1 MTDARQPAVAGV
13 SLALVG
19 FASSFA
25 VVLTGLRAVGATP
38 GQAASGL
45 LVLCLAQALG
55 MALLARRY
63 RLPVT
68 LAWSTPGA
76 ALLAGA
82 GGAAGGWSEAVGAFL
97 VVGALIALTGLW
109 PMLGRCVAAVP
120 ASIGQAML
128 AGVLFSLC
136 LAPFRA
142 LEDDPPR
149 TIAVTVVWLAVL
161 RWRPL
166 WSSPATFAVA
176 LVLVAVGTDWGSV
189 DVHDLLPAVDLVRP
203 AFTPAALLGIAVPL
217 YLVTMAS
224 QNVPGAAV
232 LASYGYRPPW
242 RASLAVTGVATM
254 ASSFAGGHAVNLA
267 AITAALG
274 ASPDAHPDPAQRWRA
289 SVAASW
295 TYVVL
300 APLSAALAVLVD
312 GPALV
317 LLAAVAGLALVTTL
331 GSAMAAATARE
342 RDRVPAVATFLCAA
356 SGLSVLGVGAAFWA
370 LLTGLALTF
379 VLPRVAEQTPTTLVP
394 E

>member
-1 MTDARQPAVAGV
+1 MTAARQPAVAGV

-38 GQAASGL
+38 AQAASGL
-45 LVLCLAQALG
+45 LVLCLAQAVG
-55 MALLARRY
+55 MFVLARRY
-63 RLPVT
+63 RIPVT

-82 GGAAGGWSEAVGAFL
+82 GGVAGDWAEAVGAFL

-109 PMLGRCVAAVP
+109 PLLGRLVAAVP
-120 ASIGQAML
+120 ATIGQAML

-142 LEDDPPR
+142 LEDDPVR
-149 TIAVTVVWLAVL
+149 TLVVAAVWLGVL

-166 WSSPATFAVA
+166 WASPATFAVA
-176 LVLVAVGTDWGSV
+176 LVLVAVATDWTAVSPRE
-189 DVHDLLPAVDLVRP
+189 LLPAVDLVVP
-203 AFTPAALLGIAVPL
+203 VFSPAALLGIAVPL

-232 LASYGYRPPW
+232 LSSYGFRPPW
-242 RASLAVTGVATM
+242 RASLAVTGVGTM
-254 ASSFAGGHAVNLA
+254 ASSLAGGHAVNLA
-267 AITAALG
+267 AITASLA
-274 ASPDAHPDPAQRWRA
+274 ASEDAHPDPAQRWRS
-289 SVAASW
+289 SVAAAW
-295 TYVVL
+295 AYVVL

-312 GPALV
+312 GDALV

-331 GSAMAAATARE
+331 GSSMAAATADV

-356 SGLSVLGVGAAFWA
+356 SGLTVLGVGAAFWA
-370 LLTGLALTF
+370 LLVGLLLRF
-379 VLPRVAEQTPTTLVP
+379 VMQPAREGARA
-394 E
+394 

>member
-1 MTDARQPAVAGV
+1 MTPTRQPAVAGV

-38 GQAASGL
+38 AQAASGL
-45 LVLCLAQALG
+45 LVLCLAQAIG
-55 MALLARRY
+55 MAVLARRY

-82 GGAAGGWSEAVGAFL
+82 GGVAGGWAEAVGAFL

-109 PMLGRCVAAVP
+109 PLLGRVVAAVP

-142 LEDDPPR
+142 LESDPAR
-149 TIAVTVVWLAVL
+149 TLAVAAVWLAVL

-166 WSSPATFAVA
+166 WASPATFAVA
-176 LVLVAVGTDWGSV
+176 LVLIVVATDWASV
-189 DVHDLLPAVDLVRP
+189 DARTLLPAVDLVVP
-203 AFTPAALLGIAVPL
+203 AFTPAALLGIALPL

-242 RASLAVTGVATM
+242 RASLAVTGVGTM

-267 AITAALG
+267 AITASLA
-274 ASPDAHPDPAQRWRA
+274 ASEDAHPDPAERWRA
-289 SVAASW
+289 STAAAW
-295 TYVVL
+295 AYVVL

-331 GSAMAAATARE
+331 GSSMAAATARE
-342 RDRVPAVATFLCAA
+342 EDRVPAVATFLCAA
-356 SGLSVLGVGAAFWA
+356 SGLTVLGVGAAFWA
-370 LLTGLALTF
+370 LLVGLLLRFVITGTRHT
-379 VLPRVAEQTPTTLVP
+379 PRV
-394 E
+394 

>member
-1 MTDARQPAVAGV
+1 MTTARQPAVAGV

-38 GQAASGL
+38 AQAASGL
-45 LVLCLAQALG
+45 LVLCLAQAAG
-55 MALLARRY
+55 MVVLARRY
-63 RLPVT
+63 RVPVT

-82 GGAAGGWSEAVGAFL
+82 GGVAGGWSEAVGAFL
-97 VVGALIALTGLW
+97 VVGALIALTAMW
-109 PMLGRCVAAVP
+109 PLLGRLVAAVP
-120 ASIGQAML
+120 TSIGQAML

-142 LEDDPPR
+142 LETDPVR
-149 TIAVTVVWLAVL
+149 TLAVAAVWLAVL

-176 LVLVAVGTDWGSV
+176 LVLVVAATDWGSV
-189 DVHDLLPAVDLVRP
+189 DPGDLVPAVDLVVP
-203 AFTPAALLGIAVPL
+203 AFSPAALLGIALPL

-232 LASYGYRPPW
+232 LSSYGFRPPW
-242 RASLAVTGVATM
+242 RASLAVTGVGTM
-254 ASSFAGGHAVNLA
+254 VGSFAGGHAVNLA
-267 AITAALG
+267 AITASLA
-274 ASPDAHPDPAQRWRA
+274 ASEDAHPDPTQRWRA
-289 SVAASW
+289 SIAAAW
-295 TYVVL
+295 TYLVL

-312 GPALV
+312 GAALV

-331 GSAMAAATARE
+331 GASMVAATAEARE
-342 RDRVPAVATFLCAA
+342 RVPAVATFLCAA
-356 SGLSVLGVGAAFWA
+356 SGLTVLGVGAAFWA
-370 LLTGLALTF
+370 LLVGLALRFALLGTQA
-379 VLPRVAEQTPTTLVP
+379 RVRV
-394 E
+394 

>member
-1 MTDARQPAVAGV
+1 MTDVRQPAVAGV

-38 GQAASGL
+38 AQAASGL
-45 LVLCLAQALG
+45 LALCLAQAIG
-55 MALLARRY
+55 MGLLARRY

-82 GGAAGGWSEAVGAFL
+82 GDVAGGWSDAVGAFL
-97 VVGALIALTGLW
+97 VVGVLIALTGLW
-109 PMLGRCVAAVP
+109 PWLGRCVAAVP

-136 LAPFRA
+136 LAPFHA
-142 LEDDPPR
+142 IEEDPAR
-149 TIAVTVVWLAVL
+149 TLVVAVVWLAVL

-176 LVLVAVGTDWGSV
+176 LVLIVVATDWSDV
-189 DVHDLLPAVDLVRP
+189 DVHALVPAVDLVVPTFR
-203 AFTPAALLGIAVPL
+203 PAALLGIALPL

-242 RASLAVTGVATM
+242 RASLAVTGVGTM

-267 AITAALG
+267 AITASLA
-274 ASPDAHPDPAQRWRA
+274 ASPDAHPDPAERWRA
-289 SVAASW
+289 SVSAAW

-312 GPALV
+312 GRALV

-331 GSAMAAATARE
+331 GSAMTAATARVS
-342 RDRVPAVATFLCAA
+342 DRVPAVGTFLCAA
-356 SGLSVLGVGAAFWA
+356 SGLSAFGVGAAFWGLVVG
-370 LLTGLALTF
+370 LLLSF
-379 VLPRVAEQTPTTLVP
+379 VMPRTAEASRD
-394 E
+394 